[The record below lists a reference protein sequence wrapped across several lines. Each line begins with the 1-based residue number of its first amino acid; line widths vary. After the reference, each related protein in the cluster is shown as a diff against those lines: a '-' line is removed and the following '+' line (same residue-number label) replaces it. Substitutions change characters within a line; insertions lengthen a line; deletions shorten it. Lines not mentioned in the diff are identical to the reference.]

1 MYFGDRLLTDNWF
14 SGYPYPN
21 GDGALEVGITY
32 LAGENPGLLQ
42 PGAELR
48 VLILP
53 IKKVRTSISHVDLC
67 TVSDCFSEWGL
78 LN

>member
-42 PGAELR
+42 SGAELR

-53 IKKVRTSISHVDLC
+53 MKKVRSSHVDLC
-67 TVSDCFSEWGL
+67 KLGEGERFTE
-78 LN
+78 